1 MSITFAE
8 AMDLKNTRDNTEHTV
23 ELLIGMNKK
32 MDKQIK
38 LLEQMVKSIGHTIRG
53 RTGFTLSE
61 LLTSWR

>member
-38 LLEQMVKSIGHTIRG
+38 LLEQMVEI
-53 RTGFTLSE
+53 
-61 LLTSWR
+61 LTKIEERKTDADY